1 MPGTALTETETVGEV
16 ADTEAVAADTV
27 VVVVAAAATE
37 EVVVEEGPSA
47 TSVTGICGSI
57 V

>member
-27 VVVVAAAATE
+27 VVVAAATE

>member
-27 VVVVAAAATE
+27 VVVVAAATE